1 MSLTM
6 NQISPASARSR
17 RPRPALIIC
26 TGIVFGA
33 VCFFAGRLSV
43 QPAASGS
50 DSKTANEAGQLPANV
65 SKSVDAVIVTPT
77 VITQTKPA
85 SKASSGWDEQEW
97 GKLRSKPGTVARNN
111 ALAKMLEKLAATNP
125 KRAMELAQAEGN
137 LKFRADLEQATLRGW
152 AKTAPADA
160 SKWAL
165 ALPSQSDRSTAIS
178 TVLTSA
184 VAANPDEAVRVT
196 KLIMQQEPGGDVGYG
211 SSLIDALCNAGNF
224 EAAAK
229 FAADGDPA
237 ARSGWLGEA
246 YSKWAELQPEQA
258 AAAANAIT
266 DPDIRNQAL
275 HGIVGGWIQ
284 ADPVAL
290 TQFLSQLPPGGDRRS
305 MLGQALENW
314 VRLDPMAAANWINNS
329 DLGPDLDEGV
339 KAVANMDLFMGDIK
353 PDVAVN
359 WAESIQDETVRS
371 EALVNLL
378 RNWAFIDLSA
388 AKTYF
393 ETTTNLQPADRKE
406 VGEVIADLSRNAAE

>member
-1 MSLTM
+1 MFLTM
-6 NQISPASARSR
+6 NEISPASARSHL
-17 RPRPALIIC
+17 PKPVLVIC

-43 QPAASGS
+43 QLAASGS
-50 DSKTANEAGQLPANV
+50 DSKAANEAGHLPANV
-65 SKSVDAVIVTPT
+65 SKSVDAAIFTST
-77 VITQTKPA
+77 VNAQTKPV

-97 GKLRSKPGTVARNN
+97 SKLRSKPGTVARNN
-111 ALAKMLEKLAATNP
+111 ALAEMLEKLAATDP

-137 LKFRADLEQATLRGW
+137 LKFRTDLEQAALRGW
-152 AKTAPADA
+152 ASTAPADA

-165 ALPSQSDRSTAIS
+165 ALSNQSDRSMAIS
-178 TVLTSA
+178 TVLNSA
-184 VAANPDEAVRVT
+184 VAANPDEAVRVA
-196 KLIMQQEPGGDVGYG
+196 KLIMQQEPGGDIGYG
-211 SSLIDALCNAGNF
+211 SSLVDALCNAGNF

-229 FAADGDPA
+229 FAASGEDNQ
-237 ARSGWLGEA
+237 RSFWLGEA

-258 AAAANAIT
+258 AAAAAAIT

-275 HGIVGGWIQ
+275 HGIVGGWAQ

-290 TQFLSQLPPGGDRRS
+290 TQFLSQLPAGGDRRS
-305 MLGQALENW
+305 MVGQALYNW
-314 VRLDPMAAANWINNS
+314 VHLDPVAAASWINNS

-339 KAVANMDLFMGDIK
+339 KAVANMDMFMGDIT

-378 RNWAFIDLSA
+378 HDWALIDLPA
-388 AKTYF
+388 AKRYF
-393 ETTTNLQPADRKE
+393 ESTTNLQPDDRKQI
-406 VGEVIADLSRNAAE
+406 GEVIAELGRNTAE